1 MAFFKKSFERLA
13 EISARPWFFFALFIA
28 AVAQFNS
35 GVANLRIQPVQSLD
49 APELALYQTLRR
61 VEEHERA
68 GVLVATNIKVVRRLL
83 AGASNIVTLPLAPGT
98 TSQQPRTKEGSCCFD
113 LNRPRGNGALLRS

>member
-1 MAFFKKSFERLA
+1 VR
-13 EISARPWFFFALFIA
+13 RVHHDNHFAVWQRYL
-28 AVAQFNS
+28 
-35 GVANLRIQPVQSLD
+35 
-49 APELALYQTLRR
+49 TLRR

-68 GVLVATNIKVVRRLL
+68 GVLVATNIKVVSRLL

-113 LNRPRGNGALLRS
+113 LNRPRSRAALLRSQGLLR